1 MTKPG
6 VLYITYGY
14 PWPLNSGMR
23 LRDYHLIRAVSSRFA
38 VSLLSLM
45 ERPEEAQHLEAL
57 HPYCASVDAVLAER
71 RSKTHRVVGLT
82 GCVLRNRPVQ
92 THMLGYPAMSAKVRE
107 IAEKQDVRIAQI
119 EHSYMAHFAEAL
131 PPGHRCRTILDF
143 QDVGFVQYR
152 RMLGLRGS
160 LVRKARYVLEWW
172 SANRWEIRYA
182 QRFDQCVAVSPDDAQ
197 ALRRASP
204 DLAVAVVDNGVDTDD
219 LRPLPEAP
227 GSRDLL
233 FVGTMSYM
241 PNIDAVLYFA
251 RCILPLIQRR
261 IPGTRLVVVGKSPPE
276 SIRRLASRSDVVVTG
291 SVPDVQPYYAASA
304 VSVVPLRAGSGTR
317 LKILEAM
324 ALGRP
329 VVSTPVGSE
338 GLEVVDGQHLL
349 LADEPEAFADRVV
362 ALLEGSALCAD
373 ITARARSLVEERYSW
388 PVLGE
393 RLMAVY
399 DGLL

>member
-1 MTKPG
+1 MGAAKGNRDVTKPG

-45 ERPEEAQHLEAL
+45 ERPEEAQYLEAL

-160 LVRKARYVLEWW
+160 LVRKARYLLEWW

-182 QRFDQCVAVSPDDAQ
+182 QQFDQCVAVSPDDAQ

-219 LRPLPEAP
+219 LRPFRRRPAA
-227 GSRDLL
+227 
-233 FVGTMSYM
+233 GTSVRRH
-241 PNIDAVLYFA
+241 DELHAQHRRRAVLCPLHPASHPATHPGNEA
-251 RCILPLIQRR
+251 RGGGQVATGEHPSVGQPLRRRRHGKRARRAAILCRQRGKR
-261 IPGTRLVVVGKSPPE
+261 GPPAGGQRNPPQDPGGHGARAA
-276 SIRRLASRSDVVVTG
+276 RRLH
-291 SVPDVQPYYAASA
+291 
-304 VSVVPLRAGSGTR
+304 AGGIR
-317 LKILEAM
+317 
-324 ALGRP
+324 GP
-329 VVSTPVGSE
+329 
-338 GLEVVDGQHLL
+338 
-349 LADEPEAFADRVV
+349 
-362 ALLEGSALCAD
+362 
-373 ITARARSLVEERYSW
+373 
-388 PVLGE
+388 
-393 RLMAVY
+393 
-399 DGLL
+399 